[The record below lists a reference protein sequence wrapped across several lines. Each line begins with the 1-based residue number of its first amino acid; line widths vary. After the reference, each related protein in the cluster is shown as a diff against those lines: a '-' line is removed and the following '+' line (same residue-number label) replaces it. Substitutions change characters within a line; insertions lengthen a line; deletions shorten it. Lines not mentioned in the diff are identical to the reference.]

1 MDTTI
6 QVEKGV
12 KNKLDSLKIHPKES
26 YNKVIERLIEI
37 GTDEGELS
45 DEAIRGIEK
54 SLEDIKAG
62 RILTMKQVKER
73 AGIR

>member
-6 QVEKGV
+6 QIEKGV
-12 KNKLDSLKIHPKES
+12 KNKLDGLKIHPKES

>member
-45 DEAIRGIEK
+45 DETIRGIEK

>member
-1 MDTTI
+1 MGTTI

-26 YNKVIERLIEI
+26 YNKVIERLIKI

-45 DEAIRGIEK
+45 DEAIIGIEK

>member
-6 QVEKGV
+6 QIKKSV
-12 KNKLDSLKIHPKES
+12 KNKLDDLKVHPKES

-37 GTDEGELS
+37 STDEAELS
-45 DEAIRGIEK
+45 DEAIRNIEK

-62 RILTMKQVKER
+62 RILTMRQVKER